1 MTKIDSWDMV
11 TNAYPSADPGQPTV
25 GRKIVNFTQHCEL
38 TLALKMF
45 ELHTESKFTQSIT
58 EIGVS
63 KACCEWCYR
72 YLNRLTSTRWKHRIL
87 VRASHGKHPDGWMI
101 PPNSPAEVAKGM
113 RVEIED
119 KLDDILWKIKGRRRS
134 DSNELPA
141 GFMMEDID
149 YEGEEQAVEEY
160 EF

>member
-1 MTKIDSWDMV
+1 
-11 TNAYPSADPGQPTV
+11 
-25 GRKIVNFTQHCEL
+25 
-38 TLALKMF
+38 
-45 ELHTESKFTQSIT
+45 
-58 EIGVS
+58 
-63 KACCEWCYR
+63 
-72 YLNRLTSTRWKHRIL
+72 
-87 VRASHGKHPDGWMI
+87 MI